1 LIKKIKMDNT
11 FEKAD
16 ELTKNIRDYV
26 NTRIS
31 LAKLEIAEKTSSL
44 ISRFIAFLIVLLFL
58 MSAWIFL
65 NVSLAFFLTDVFGKK
80 IIGFLIVGGLN
91 LFIAWVIWLTKNS
104 LIRIPIMNAIIK
116 MLYPNEEES

>member
-1 LIKKIKMDNT
+1 MDNT